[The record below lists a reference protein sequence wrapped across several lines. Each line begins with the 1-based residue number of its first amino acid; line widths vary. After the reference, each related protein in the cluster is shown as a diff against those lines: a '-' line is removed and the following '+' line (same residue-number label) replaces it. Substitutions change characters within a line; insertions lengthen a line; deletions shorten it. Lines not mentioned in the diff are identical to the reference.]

1 MSNIRAF
8 IRKEIITIL
17 KENQNQVQS
26 PTQKSPT
33 QKRPDAERF
42 AKQFDANKSLTTA
55 AANINNLPEFLDTF
69 SSLLADFNLPPEKFT
84 LALIRDAVVKVLQ
97 QQGYK

>member
-26 PTQKSPT
+26 TTQR
-33 QKRPDAERF
+33 RPDAERF

-69 SSLLADFNLPPEKFT
+69 SSLLVDFNLPPEKFT